1 MSCTLLN
8 GLFESLTQLDQVER
22 QINQL
27 SVSEIARSLPDMPPN
42 RQGLILLLLEEAKAI
57 AVFRQLQV
65 RDQAKLMQEMDVP
78 EVIWLLTALRPVE
91 CRQIFA
97 NLPAAM
103 REEFVTA
110 MMSEFC
116 HATSTL
122 RYIIAYSL

>member
-1 MSCTLLN
+1 MPCTGLN
-8 GLFESLTQLDQVER
+8 GLLESLTQLDQVEH

-27 SVSEIARSLPDMPPN
+27 SVSEIARSLHDMPPN

-57 AVFRQLQV
+57 AVFKQLQV
-65 RDQAKLMQEMDVP
+65 SDQAKLMQEMDLP

-116 HATSTL
+116 RVTSAL
-122 RYIIAYSL
+122 RSIMVRSL